1 MQYRKAGLAFMGGAL
16 MLLCTSNGAPAQ
28 AETPLERAQALV
40 AAHQKLPEFTPP
52 GPAFDARKCM
62 ADKKIMSIPL
72 SMTIPYEVAVNNS
85 MAQAAKDVGATYTTW
100 SNQLKVDQ
108 WIQGLSV
115 AVQQKYSL
123 VSLLSGLNPVVLSPQ
138 IAEARA
144 AGVKVRTTDTYDVTQ
159 TPPTI
164 VDGSARSPH
173 SVAAKLMANWA
184 FVRTDGKPNVIIIGS
199 DEIIATPAMVKAM
212 QNELTALCPTCKQRY
227 LNVPIPEWATKITP
241 SVQAAL
247 AADADIN
254 FVLTIYDSMAQFVIP
269 AIRLTGRT
277 EKVRIAAGDGTPFA
291 LDLVRTGQID
301 MDVGSSVG
309 WIGYAGM
316 DASMRML
323 CGLQPIDDLNTP
335 LRIFDKSNAASAG
348 VPANYNDGYGDSFV
362 SGFRKL
368 WQVN

>member
-1 MQYRKAGLAFMGGAL
+1 
-16 MLLCTSNGAPAQ
+16 MLLGHAAAMPALAQ
-28 AETPLERAQALV
+28 TAMERARALI
-40 AAHQKLPEFTPP
+40 AEHQKLPEFSPP

-85 MAQAAKDVGATYTTW
+85 MAAAAKAVGVTYTTW

-115 AVQQKYSL
+115 AAQQKYSL
-123 VSLLSGLNPVVLSPQ
+123 VSMLSGLNPVVLGPQ

-144 AGVKVRTTDTYDVTQ
+144 AGVKVRTTDTYDITQ
-159 TPPTI
+159 TPPAI

-173 SVAAKLMANWA
+173 SVAAKLMADWA

-199 DEIIATPAMVKAM
+199 DEVIATPAMVKAM
-212 QNELTALCPTCKQRY
+212 RAELTELCPTCQQRY

-247 AADADIN
+247 AADPDIN

-277 EKVRIAAGDGTPFA
+277 DQVRIAAGDGTPFA

-309 WIGYAGM
+309 WIGYAGL

-323 CGLQPIDDLNTP
+323 CGLAPVDDLNTP

-348 VPANYNDGYGDSFV
+348 VPATYNDGYGDSFV
-362 SGFRKL
+362 AGFLKL